1 MFCEKFIAFL
11 SRTCSKTVGFVTSH
25 GDVDV
30 DEEGFVTMMFK
41 LGKTYPPDDAL
52 GNEWIS
58 EGAIHDMDRC
68 DARRKH
74 HEQKV
79 RAILKAPPETKRK
92 RENRVQREDALFEER
107 KPVIWDDY
115 EQGSRLPF

>member
-1 MFCEKFIAFL
+1 
-11 SRTCSKTVGFVTSH
+11 
-25 GDVDV
+25 
-30 DEEGFVTMMFK
+30 
-41 LGKTYPPDDAL
+41 L

-58 EGAIHDMDRC
+58 EGAIHYMDIC

-79 RAILKAPPETKRK
+79 RAILNAPPETKRK
-92 RENRVQREDALFEER
+92 RENRVQREDALFGER
-107 KPVIWDDY
+107 KPVTWDDY